1 LHFLIKKGISIDSK
15 SIYVM
20 VVIYSFMMKKI
31 AVSVT
36 LVVITATLWFTN
48 YNYPNFY
55 SAYIL
60 KGFYTFLA
68 LIIIYIIFK
77 VVLEELIVKKLKQ
90 TKMKYSFKKTISI
103 LYILISF
110 FAFIAIWIEHTETI
124 LISFGLIGA
133 GIAVA
138 LQDIFKNFAGG
149 ITIFSTGIYRVGDRI
164 EINGKLG
171 DVVDIGIFFTTVME
185 IGEWVD
191 GNQATGRLTTIPN
204 SSIHNSN
211 VNNFTKD
218 HNFIWD
224 EITLPITYDS
234 NWKKAHEKIINIVK
248 KETEQNA
255 NKADKEISK
264 LGEKYYLPA
273 KPVEPVIF
281 LTITDNYIKFNIR
294 YVTDTRE
301 RRILRDRLSR
311 LILEEFENSKDV
323 DIASETIDVSLK
335 RG

>member
-1 LHFLIKKGISIDSK
+1 
-15 SIYVM
+15 M
-20 VVIYSFMMKKI
+20 
-31 AVSVT
+31 
-36 LVVITATLWFTN
+36 
-48 YNYPNFY
+48 
-55 SAYIL
+55 
-60 KGFYTFLA
+60 
-68 LIIIYIIFK
+68 
-77 VVLEELIVKKLKQ
+77 
-90 TKMKYSFKKTISI
+90 
-103 LYILISF
+103 
-110 FAFIAIWIEHTETI
+110 
-124 LISFGLIGA
+124 ISFGLIGA

-138 LQDIFKNFAGG
+138 LQDVFKNFAGG

-171 DVVDIGIFFTTVME
+171 DVIDIGVFFTTVME
-185 IGEWVD
+185 VGEWVD

-204 SSIHNSN
+204 SSILSNN

-234 NWKKAHEKIINIVK
+234 NWKKAHEHVLGIVK
-248 KETEQNA
+248 KETEQFA
-255 NKADKEISK
+255 EQADKEISK
-264 LGEKYYLPA
+264 LGEKYYLPK

-311 LILEEFENSKDV
+311 LILEEIEDSKDIN
-323 DIASETIDVSLK
+323 IASETIDVSIK
-335 RG
+335 HG